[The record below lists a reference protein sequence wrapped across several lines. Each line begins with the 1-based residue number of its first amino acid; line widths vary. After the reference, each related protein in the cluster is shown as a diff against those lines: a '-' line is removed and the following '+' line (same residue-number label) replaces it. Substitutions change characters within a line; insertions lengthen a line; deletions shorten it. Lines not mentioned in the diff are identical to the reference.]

1 MDIDAFFK
9 QAKQLADKAADQ
21 DPAVKDDPDA
31 AFCLILNTEDQIFSG
46 VTEKKADNNDNDSVP
61 AEINAASGLMMTSNS
76 KAKQMIVIRFSDSGI
91 VAPCKEALELLLR
104 ADSTNGECEVVM
116 SMDNS
121 VNANEILN
129 GTSAGNTENTAEKSS
144 LGAPAEFVDGFDVD
158 TSNPFYEAPQ
168 AAPAPEVQS
177 FADNGG
183 NNANNMNNGQGPQY
197 MFNQPADAQQQG
209 AAGFNPYAY
218 QQNQGYNQRYPQ
230 QQGYPQQGFRPQQGF
245 PQQGYPQQGFQQ
257 QGMQQGFAQQGM
269 QQQFPQQGMQ
279 QQFPQ
284 QGAQQFP
291 QQGMQQ
297 GFPQQGAQQFPQ
309 QGMRQQNMNDPM
321 AANPMNINPNVPSH
335 YFNAAP
341 AHSVYSNMNSSV
353 YQGSSIMSSK
363 KSGSTFKDRL
373 NKFMD
378 TDEDEP
384 DVSAN
389 AQEPEMTKEEM
400 LKAAKEKKKQ
410 ARQGLFN
417 KN

>member
-1 MDIDAFFK
+1 M
-9 QAKQLADKAADQ
+9 
-21 DPAVKDDPDA
+21 
-31 AFCLILNTEDQIFSG
+31 
-46 VTEKKADNNDNDSVP
+46 
-61 AEINAASGLMMTSNS
+61 
-76 KAKQMIVIRFSDSGI
+76 
-91 VAPCKEALELLLR
+91 
-104 ADSTNGECEVVM
+104 
-116 SMDNS
+116 
-121 VNANEILN
+121 
-129 GTSAGNTENTAEKSS
+129 
-144 LGAPAEFVDGFDVD
+144 
-158 TSNPFYEAPQ
+158 
-168 AAPAPEVQS
+168 
-177 FADNGG
+177 
-183 NNANNMNNGQGPQY
+183 
-197 MFNQPADAQQQG
+197 QQQ
-209 AAGFNPYAY
+209 
-218 QQNQGYNQRYPQ
+218 
-230 QQGYPQQGFRPQQGF
+230 F
-245 PQQGYPQQGFQQ
+245 PQ
-257 QGMQQGFAQQGM
+257 QGMQQQFPQQGM

-284 QGAQQFP
+284 QGAQQQFP

-297 GFPQQGAQQFPQ
+297 GFPQQGAQQFPQQGMQQGFPMQGAQQFPQ